1 MTQAQRPQ
9 KDEHKALVD
18 IMSAVDACVFQA
30 DWSTGRVI
38 YASEQIKSITGY
50 PADYFETANHVFGL
64 GVGSDKT
71 LSQLLKETLGPDDR
85 WNFDF
90 EIEHCNGGRL
100 WINFRGKLQRDASG
114 GIALV
119 NGLILDVSQRKTNEE
134 LNRIL
139 TTAVTTSGHE
149 VVVYDADSFSLVY
162 ANETALT
169 NLGYGSGE
177 LFELATDVYF
187 EDGLVQLRQLKAQ
200 ISEERPQIETGQLLR
215 RKDGSEYN
223 FVANVTLQLM
233 YRPLLVLI
241 GKDSTSILRL
251 KKLEEELRG
260 RYRRA
265 MEGSDT
271 DIWEWD
277 IKNNTFNTTSSV
289 ARWLDIPAMQLS
301 GEGDLAV
308 SRVHPADKDRVL
320 AKINAALKGRDE
332 EYNDE
337 YRLIGA
343 EDRIVWIL
351 SRGRVYRDDSGTP
364 LMMSGT
370 TTNVSAQKDAQREI
384 QDHVTTIAAV
394 LNNVADGIVAMHADG
409 RLQSVNPRAQ
419 QLLKSSE
426 EDLIGQEIHS
436 AFMVHGA
443 PITSWASVAD
453 GTLREASLRNEHG
466 MLLPIEF
473 AVSEA
478 RLVDD
483 KLYILVFRGI
493 TGRKRFEREILAAKE
508 RAENAAKIKTEF
520 LATMSHE
527 IRTPMNG
534 ILGMAQ
540 LLLDTDLS
548 DEQQETARI
557 IHSSGDALLTII
569 NDILDFSKI
578 DAGKLEVESEPF
590 DLRIAI
596 SEVFE
601 IMQSKSN
608 EADVPLLVDYP
619 LETAHL
625 IHGDAGRVRQILLNL
640 VGNAV
645 KFTETGK
652 IDVRVRAVTE
662 AASAGDAVAE
672 ANAVTEGKVTLEISV
687 CDTGIGIPEDI
698 QESLFESFSQADV
711 STTRKYGGTGL
722 GLAICKR
729 LTELMGGNIGVES
742 SVIDGTRFW
751 FRLQF
756 LTDAAAIDPKY
767 AQRFEDVSA
776 LVCFD
781 NTHVAESLVEKLVT
795 LGVSA
800 ARLDHLDDAVLE
812 IQRPGTLVFLPDSVS
827 TAALQDLRQ
836 KIQLPFSEVV
846 LTSVWSKQRSRL
858 LDLGCRYFLS
868 TPVGYGNLI
877 AELQRTTSTDT
888 KIENVNQHEDSA
900 NLYAGVRVLLAE
912 DNIVNQKVITRMLTR
927 MGCRVDIAAN
937 GIEAIEMWNSLP
949 YNMIF
954 MDCRMPE
961 KDGWTTATEIRD
973 LETEQHMQRIPIVA
987 MTANVVDGDRDACID
1002 AGMDDYVAKPVNT
1015 NILSEVMRRWAKS
1028 V

>member
-1 MTQAQRPQ
+1 MQLVQPPQ
-9 KDEHKALVD
+9 TDRHQALVD
-18 IMSAVDACVFQA
+18 IMSSVDACVFQSC
-30 DWSTGRVI
+30 WRTGEVT
-38 YASEQIKSITGY
+38 YASDHIETLTGY
-50 PADYFETANHVFGL
+50 PPEYFRTADHVFEL
-64 GVGSDKT
+64 GVEKPKA
-71 LSQLLKETLGPDDR
+71 LSQLLREGLGLDDR
-85 WNFDF
+85 WDFDF
-90 EIEHCNGGRL
+90 EIEHRDGSRL
-100 WINFRGKLQRDASG
+100 WINFRGKLQRDSAG
-114 GIALV
+114 GIEIV
-119 NGLILDVSQRKTNEE
+119 TGIILDVSKRKTNEQ

-139 TTAVTTSGHE
+139 TTAVATSGHE
-149 VVVYDADSFSLVY
+149 VVVYDAESFALVY

-169 NLGYGSGE
+169 NLGYASDE
-177 LFELATDVYF
+177 LFDLATDAYF
-187 EDGLVQLRQLKAQ
+187 EDGLIQLRQLKAQ
-200 ISEERPQIETGQLLR
+200 ISEASPQIETGQLLR

-223 FVANVTLQLM
+223 FVASVTLQEM

-241 GKDSTSILRL
+241 GKDNTSILRL
-251 KKLEEELRG
+251 KKLEEEMRG

-265 MEGSDT
+265 LEGSDT

-277 IKNNTFNTTSSV
+277 IKNNKFNTTSSV
-289 ARWLDIPAMQLS
+289 TRWLDIPAMQLS
-301 GEGDLAV
+301 GDGDLAL
-308 SRVHPADKDRVL
+308 SRVHPADMARVST
-320 AKINAALKGRDE
+320 KIIAALKGREE
-332 EYNDE
+332 EYIDE
-337 YRLIGA
+337 YRLVGA
-343 EDRIVWIL
+343 EDHIVWIL
-351 SRGRVYRDDSGTP
+351 SRGRVYRDGAGTP
-364 LMMSGT
+364 VMMSGT
-370 TTNVSAQKDAQREI
+370 TRNISAQKVAEREI

-409 RLQSVNPRAQ
+409 RLQSINPRAQ
-419 QLLKSSE
+419 QLLKKTE
-426 EDLIGQEIHS
+426 EDLIGKEIHS
-436 AFMVHGA
+436 AFLVQGA
-443 PITSWASVAD
+443 PLTSWASVAD

-466 MLLPIEF
+466 SLLPVEF

-493 TGRKRFEREILAAKE
+493 AGRKRFEREILAAKE

-548 DEQQETARI
+548 EEQQETARI

-590 DLRIAI
+590 DLRVAI

-601 IMQSKSN
+601 IMQSKSH
-608 EADVPLLVDYP
+608 EANVPLIIDYP
-619 LETAHL
+619 LETTHL
-625 IHGDAGRVRQILLNL
+625 IQGDAGRVRQILLNL

-652 IDVRVRAVTE
+652 IDVRVRAVPE
-662 AASAGDAVAE
+662 PMV
-672 ANAVTEGKVTLEISV
+672 VTDGKVTLEISV

-698 QESLFESFSQADV
+698 QELLFESFSQADA

-729 LTELMGGNIGVES
+729 LTELMGGDIGVES
-742 SVIDGTRFW
+742 SVNDGTRFW
-751 FRLQF
+751 FQLEF
-756 LTDAAAIDPKY
+756 LVDVAPIDPKFS
-767 AQRFEDVSA
+767 QRFEATSA
-776 LVCFD
+776 LVYFD
-781 NTHVAESLVEKLVT
+781 NTYVAESLVEKLVT
-795 LGVSA
+795 LGVNA
-800 ARLDHLDDAVLE
+800 VRLNHLDDAVLK
-812 IQRPGTLVFLPDSVS
+812 IQTPGTLLFLPDSVS
-827 TAALQDLRQ
+827 TAVLEGLRQ
-836 KIQLPFSEVV
+836 KIQLPFSEVL

-868 TPVGYGNLI
+868 TPVGYGSLI
-877 AELQRTTSTDT
+877 AELQRATSTDT
-888 KIENVNQHEDSA
+888 KIENISQLEDSA

-927 MGCRVDIAAN
+927 MGCRVDVAAN
-937 GIEAIEMWNSLP
+937 GIEAIEMWRSLP

-961 KDGWTTATEIRD
+961 KDGWTTATEIRQ
-973 LETEQHMQRIPIVA
+973 LETDQHQQRIPIVA
-987 MTANVVDGDRDACID
+987 MTANAVDGDRDACID

-1015 NILSEVMRRWAKS
+1015 NILSEVMRRWAKPF
-1028 V
+1028 